1 MFDFDSVKAV
11 IFDVDGTLMDSVGRI
26 IKTMR
31 LSFQNL
37 GLAEPDTVSIK
48 NIIGLSMKE
57 VAEKLLPEASEEL
70 RSALIASYK
79 KIYTEL
85 EDREPTELFSDA
97 LPVLRKLRGKGYRTG
112 LATGKSRRGCVR
124 VLESYGLSP
133 LIDVSV
139 AGDEYPSKP
148 APDMLIAAAGALGLP
163 VSSCLMVGDSALD
176 LGMARKAGMPSAGVL
191 TGVHGRER
199 LAARN
204 PAAIV
209 GSLSE
214 LVELILGDAGGKS

>member
-57 VAEKLLPEASEEL
+57 VAEKLLPEASENL
-70 RSALIASYK
+70 RSAMIASYK

-85 EDREPTELFSDA
+85 EDREPTELFCDA
-97 LPVLRKLRGKGYRTG
+97 VPVLQSLRRKGIVPDWLPASPGEAVSGFWK
-112 LATGKSRRGCVR
+112 ATDC
-124 VLESYGLSP
+124 
-133 LIDVSV
+133 
-139 AGDEYPSKP
+139 
-148 APDMLIAAAGALGLP
+148 
-163 VSSCLMVGDSALD
+163 
-176 LGMARKAGMPSAGVL
+176 
-191 TGVHGRER
+191 R
-199 LAARN
+199 L
-204 PAAIV
+204 
-209 GSLSE
+209 L
-214 LVELILGDAGGKS
+214 